1 MSMFSKLSANRVRIA
16 QALQRN
22 PSVRKQAYRAA
33 VVGAIL
39 MSPQLAFAAD
49 GTELLCFIAQY
60 FKTIAGTA
68 ALVVI
73 GMWTLEHFFGMA
85 KMHDVVIKVGIGAA
99 FIVSA
104 SLLVAKSGLS
114 SGCVW

>member
-1 MSMFSKLSANRVRIA
+1 MKLSAKRARIA
-16 QALQRN
+16 QAFQRTPN
-22 PSVRKQAYRAA
+22 KRKQAIRAA
-33 VVGAIL
+33 AIGAVM
-39 MSPQLAFAAD
+39 MSPQLAFAGD

-73 GMWTLEHFFGMA
+73 GMWTLEHFFGVA
-85 KMHDVVIKVGIGAA
+85 KLHDVVIKVGIGAA
-99 FIVSA
+99 FIISA
-104 SLLVAKSGLS
+104 AVLVAKSGLS